1 MECFSRAQ
9 VMERNDDGRH
19 RIDQRKRVRGDPDVA
34 ETVAIRHHPA
44 GHRTDR
50 NRGARKSVE
59 RACSASGKTIPTTD
73 GDRVEEEPGPRGE
86 IGGPIPAD
94 AFLADA
100 EALRRTGPIL
110 DWTNRTRTGA
120 TADVR

>member
-1 MECFSRAQ
+1 MPFHRPCRSDHHLLESFGKLRMECFSRAQ
-9 VMERNDDGRH
+9 FMERNDDGRH
-19 RIDQRKRVRGDPDVA
+19 RIDQ
-34 ETVAIRHHPA
+34 
-44 GHRTDR
+44 R

-59 RACSASGKTIPTTD
+59 RACSASGKTIPITD
-73 GDRVEEEPGPRGE
+73 GDRVVEEPGPRGE

-100 EALRRTGPIL
+100 EELRRTGPIL

-120 TADVR
+120 TGDVR